1 MVDDR
6 CDCGVAAVA
15 DACPCVDV
23 SALRCLEGVFLFLFD
38 DTPAIAAAFSRAPP
52 LLWVPHLVRG
62 MRPPSAMSDAETE
75 VRTLQHKTVNRHFLA
90 HAPSAGPPHRV
101 AIHLSS
107 RVRSRWSQRYPNTEN
122 EQRVLSQCCTT
133 CCFVTL
139 LTYLMPRRFN
149 RDFLEAGVVS
159 RVGVACGYGTAVR
172 EILLTTSESVQLCQR
187 LLAPSEASGR
197 VVELV
202 I

>member
-1 MVDDR
+1 MVEDR

-75 VRTLQHKTVNRHFLA
+75 VRTLQHKTVRERLTVTSLRTHQAQAHPTASPYIFLHVFEA
-90 HAPSAGPPHRV
+90 VGRNGIRTQKMNKESCLNAAPLV
-101 AIHLSS
+101 
-107 RVRSRWSQRYPNTEN
+107 
-122 EQRVLSQCCTT
+122 VL
-133 CCFVTL
+133 
-139 LTYLMPRRFN
+139 
-149 RDFLEAGVVS
+149 
-159 RVGVACGYGTAVR
+159 
-172 EILLTTSESVQLCQR
+172 
-187 LLAPSEASGR
+187 
-197 VVELV
+197 
-202 I
+202 